1 MKITPLRMVFFYAIM
16 GSLFL
21 YLAIVSVKDTIWH
34 WHTILLMLIATFDF
48 GVAIRS
54 YLLHQ
59 KIKEIQEKKK

>member
-1 MKITPLRMVFFYAIM
+1 MKITPLRMVFFYSIM

-21 YLAIVSVKDTIWH
+21 YLAIASLGESIWE

-54 YLLHQ
+54 YLLHK
-59 KIKEIQEKKK
+59 KIKEIQRK

>member
-1 MKITPLRMVFFYAIM
+1 MKITPLRMVFFYSVM

-21 YLAIVSVKDTIWH
+21 YLAIVSFDESMWQ

-54 YLLHQ
+54 YFLHQ
-59 KIKEIQEKKK
+59 KIKEMQRQEK